1 MLTNVFIS
9 SNQKEFSEE
18 RLRIKKEL
26 ESDYFLSKI
35 FKVFIFEDTP
45 ASGKTSQDT
54 YLDEIEKTDIYIGL
68 IGSDY
73 GTILDSGISP
83 TEEEYDRY
91 NQIGDNCYIY
101 IKNVPKRD
109 NNTLNF
115 IRKIQRTNTYK
126 RFDNTDEL
134 IEEIKRSLADYM
146 TNKLKNIPFDH
157 RVLENTSIYDVD
169 EECVDLFFDLLNIGS
184 PMKKLRNKLSLENV
198 LIQLNAANKDRNG
211 FHLTNAGLLFFAK
224 DVSRYNLS
232 HQVTMVRFS
241 GTNRNKILDKKESKS
256 SIFKLL
262 NEIEEFFDKNTR
274 KAIEV
279 NGFKSTT
286 IPEYP
291 YEAVREAIV
300 NAIAHREY
308 DYDNSFITFY
318 IYDDRIEVI
327 SPGRLMYPLTIE
339 NLEKENPPAHRN
351 VYIADI
357 LSKTQ
362 YMEHVGRGIA
372 RMKESMIEH
381 GLPAP
386 LFEENNN
393 FFKVTLCNPYNVN
406 TYATDDT
413 HNGISDSISRFNLND
428 RQKEILNEMPHLGK
442 INYEDYEKKFNVS
455 NSTAVRDLNKLVK
468 YKILIKTK
476 KNKHVYFELMD
487 EF

>member
-1 MLTNVFIS
+1 MLTNIFIS
-9 SNQKEFSEE
+9 SNQKEFVEE
-18 RLRIKKEL
+18 RLRIKKEI
-26 ESDYFLSKI
+26 ETDYFLSKI

-73 GTILDSGISP
+73 GTVLDSGISP

-91 NQIGDNCYIY
+91 NEIGDNCYIY
-101 IKNVPKRD
+101 IKNVSVRD
-109 NNTLNF
+109 NNTKKF
-115 IRKIQRTNTYK
+115 ISKIQKTNTYK
-126 RFDNTDEL
+126 KFDTTNEL
-134 IEEIKRSLADYM
+134 IEEIKRSLTEYM

-157 RVLENTSIYDVD
+157 RVLENTSINDVD
-169 EECVDLFFDLLNIGS
+169 EEAIDLFFELLNVKS
-184 PMKKLRNKLSLENV
+184 PMKKLKNKLSIENI
-198 LIQLNAANKDRNG
+198 LIQLKAAHQDRSG
-211 FHLTNAGLLFFAK
+211 FHLTNTGLLFFAK
-224 DVSRYNLS
+224 DISRYNLS
-232 HQVTMVRFS
+232 HQITMVRFS
-241 GTNRNKILDKKESKS
+241 GSTRNKILDKKESKS

-274 KAIEV
+274 QAIEV

-291 YEAVREAIV
+291 YEAVREAVV

-339 NLEKENPPAHRN
+339 NLVKENPPAHRN

-362 YMEHVGRGIA
+362 YMEHVGRGII
-372 RMKESMIEH
+372 RMKETMIEY

-393 FFKVTLCNPYNVN
+393 FFKVTLCNANN
-406 TYATDDT
+406 LNMNGATNHKYDMDDFAL
-413 HNGISDSISRFNLND
+413 RFNLNN
-428 RQKEILNEMPHLGK
+428 RQKELLNEMPHIGK
-442 INYEDYEKKFNVS
+442 INYEYYENKFNVS

-468 YKILIKTK
+468 DKILIKRK
-476 KNKHVYFELMD
+476 KNKQVYFELMD
-487 EF
+487 ER

>member
-1 MLTNVFIS
+1 MLTNIFIS
-9 SNQKEFSEE
+9 SNQKEFINE
-18 RLRIKKEL
+18 RLKIKEEI

-35 FKVFIFEDTP
+35 FKVFIFENTP
-45 ASGKTSQDT
+45 ASGKSSQDT

-68 IGSDY
+68 IGSEY

-83 TEEEYDRY
+83 TEDEYDRY
-91 NQIGDNCYIY
+91 NEIGDNCYIY

-109 NNTLNF
+109 NNTNNF
-115 IRKIQRTNTYK
+115 ISKIQRKNTYK
-126 RFDNTDEL
+126 RFDTTDEL
-134 IEEIKRSLADYM
+134 IDEIKKSLAEYM

-157 RVLENTSIYDVD
+157 RILENTSINDVD
-169 EECVDLFFDLLNIGS
+169 EECVDLFFDLLNINS
-184 PMKKLRNKLSLENV
+184 PMKKLKDKLSIENV
-198 LIQLNAANKDRNG
+198 LIQLNAAQKDRSG

-224 DVSRYNLS
+224 DITQYNLS
-232 HQVTMVRFS
+232 HQITMVRFS
-241 GTNRNKILDKKESKS
+241 GITRNKILDKKESKS

-291 YEAVREAIV
+291 YEAVREAVV

-351 VYIADI
+351 VYLADI

-362 YMEHVGRGIA
+362 YMEHVGRGIT

-381 GLPAP
+381 GLPSP

-393 FFKVTLCNPYNVN
+393 FFKVTLCNPNNVN
-406 TYATDDT
+406 TTSETKSSYNINEIINKFD
-413 HNGISDSISRFNLND
+413 LNN
-428 RQKEILNEMPHLGK
+428 RQKEILFEISDIGK
-442 INYEDYEKKFNVS
+442 IDYEYYEKKFNIS
-455 NSTAVRDLNKLVK
+455 NSSAVRDLNKLVK
-468 YKILIKTK
+468 NKILIKRKNGK
-476 KNKHVYFELMD
+476 KVYFELID
-487 EF
+487 KN